1 METGFKTYHPIVNF
15 SYYLV
20 VIIFSMFSMHPIFLA
35 ISLMASFSYI
45 IVLEGKSAFKSN
57 FRLLLIIILLSA
69 TVNGLFVHKGVT
81 VLFYLNDNA
90 ITLESII
97 YGMAAG
103 TMMGSVIIWFR
114 TLNHIMTSDKIV
126 YLFGKVSPSISLVLS
141 MSFRFVPLFKEQ
153 FREISEGQR
162 CIGRDAS
169 KGGIFKRAK
178 QYMREL
184 SILITWSLENS
195 IELSD
200 SMRARGY
207 GLPNRSSFSIFRFD
221 KRDGIVLGII
231 ISLSIIVAV
240 GCYFDK
246 NNIIYYPEIIM
257 GDITILA
264 IIVYLS
270 YFVLLLIPIIIDLV
284 EEYKWKSLI
293 STM

>member
-15 SYYLV
+15 FYYLV
-20 VIIFSMFSMHPIFLA
+20 VIIFSMFSMHPIFLT
-35 ISLMASFSYI
+35 ITLIASFSYI
-45 IVLEGKSAFKSN
+45 IVLEGKSEFKSN
-57 FRLLLIIILLSA
+57 LRLLLVIILLTA
-69 TVNGLFVHKGVT
+69 MLNGLFVHKGVT

-90 ITLESII
+90 ITLEAII

-103 TMMGSVIIWFR
+103 TMMGSVIMWFR

-126 YLFGKVSPSISLVLS
+126 YLFGKVNPSISLVLS
-141 MSFRFVPLFKEQ
+141 MSFRFIPLFKEQ

-169 KGGIFKRAK
+169 KGRIFKRAK

-200 SMRARGY
+200 SMQARGY

-231 ISLSIIVAV
+231 IFLSAIVAV

-257 GDITILA
+257 EDITILA
-264 IIVYLS
+264 TIVYQS